1 MSLQD
6 FIATHRDEIIE
17 RARVKVSS
25 RKAPPATAPELV
37 HGVPLFLTQL
47 GDILRQEVDPAHSD
61 ASEMGES
68 AVQHGRELL
77 ERGFTIAQVVHDYGD
92 VCQAVTELA
101 LTLKTPITT
110 KDFHTLNLCLDNA
123 IAFAVTEYSRQ
134 ETSDASITEAKRQ
147 GFFVHELRNRLS
159 AAMLALEALKTGR
172 VGVTGSTM
180 LVLERN
186 LASLLELIN
195 HRISEVRFN
204 LGTNRRQR
212 LSLAG
217 LIDEMETNGS
227 LEAAARGLRFE
238 VEREDQDVEVNVD
251 RQLFTSAVANL
262 LQNAFKFTRP
272 ATRVRLRVR
281 ATADRV
287 WIDVEDQC
295 GGLHPGVAEG
305 HLPTSGPWGTD
316 RSGLGLGL
324 IISRQAIEA
333 LDGTLS
339 VRNLPGQGCVF
350 TVELPR
356 TLTSEPVPHS

>member
-1 MSLQD
+1 
-6 FIATHRDEIIE
+6 
-17 RARVKVSS
+17 
-25 RKAPPATAPELV
+25 
-37 HGVPLFLTQL
+37 
-47 GDILRQEVDPAHSD
+47 
-61 ASEMGES
+61 
-68 AVQHGRELL
+68 
-77 ERGFTIAQVVHDYGD
+77 
-92 VCQAVTELA
+92 
-101 LTLKTPITT
+101 
-110 KDFHTLNLCLDNA
+110 
-123 IAFAVTEYSRQ
+123 
-134 ETSDASITEAKRQ
+134 
-147 GFFVHELRNRLS
+147 
-159 AAMLALEALKTGR
+159 MLALEALKTGR

-186 LASLLELIN
+186 LTSLLELIN
-195 HRISEVRFN
+195 HRISEVRFS
-204 LGTNRRQR
+204 LGADRRQR

-238 VEREDQDVEVNVD
+238 VEREDQDVDVNVD
-251 RQLFTSAVANL
+251 RQLFTSAIANL

-272 ATRVRLRVR
+272 ATRVRLRVH

-287 WIDVEDQC
+287 WIEVEDQC

-305 HLPTSGPWGTD
+305 QFPTSGRRAAD

-339 VRNLPGQGCVF
+339 VRDLPGQGCVF

>member
-17 RARVKVSS
+17 RARVKVAS
-25 RKAPPATAPELV
+25 REAPQATAPELV

-47 GDILRQEVDPAHSD
+47 GDILRQEADPSQSD

-123 IAFAVTEYSRQ
+123 IAIAVTEYSRQ
-134 ETSDASITEAKRQ
+134 GTSDASITEAKRQ

-186 LASLLELIN
+186 LTSLLELIN
-195 HRISEVRFN
+195 HSVSEVRFS
-204 LGTNRRQR
+204 LGSDRRQQ

-238 VEREDQDVEVNVD
+238 VDREDQNVEVNVD
-251 RQLFTSAVANL
+251 RQLFTSAIANL

-272 ATRVRLRVR
+272 ATRVCLRVR

-287 WIDVEDQC
+287 WIEIEDQC
-295 GGLHPGVAEG
+295 GGLPPGMAEG
-305 HLPTSGPWGTD
+305 ALPWSGQWGAD

-324 IISRQAIEA
+324 LISWQAIET
-333 LDGTLS
+333 LGGTLS
-339 VRNLPGQGCVF
+339 VRDLPGQGCVL

-356 TLTSEPVPHS
+356 TFTSEPVLHS